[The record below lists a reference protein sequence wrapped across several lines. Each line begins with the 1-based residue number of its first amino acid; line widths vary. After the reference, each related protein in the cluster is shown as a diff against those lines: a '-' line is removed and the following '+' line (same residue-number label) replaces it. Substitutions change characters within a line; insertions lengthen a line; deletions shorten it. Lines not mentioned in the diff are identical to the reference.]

1 MSVIHVLKN
10 GLIVN
15 DISGYVVKMSDVKSL
30 YQLIDGINRKG
41 FKTVHSE
48 KSREVKVC

>member
-10 GLIVN
+10 GLIVS
-15 DISGYVVKMSDVKSL
+15 DINGYIVKMSEVKPL
-30 YQLIDGINRKG
+30 YQLLDGINRNG
-41 FKTVHSE
+41 LKTVHSE